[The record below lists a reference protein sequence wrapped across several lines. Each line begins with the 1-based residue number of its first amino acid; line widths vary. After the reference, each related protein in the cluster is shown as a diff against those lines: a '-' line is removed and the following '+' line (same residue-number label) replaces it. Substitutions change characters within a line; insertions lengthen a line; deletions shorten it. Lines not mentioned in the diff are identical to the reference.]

1 MGKLQVLKFVF
12 VKVETSERSNKDNWV
27 KSQIIASGKYHLDC
41 IEGCSQDKSNKTTH
55 LMDRA
60 LVEIIDDGDDN
71 LPTGVEAL
79 ELIRQIQGEKSLE
92 RKLRFALHINAE
104 YDYIL
109 YTYRPERIIFSVI
122 TLNL

>member
-1 MGKLQVLKFVF
+1 
-12 VKVETSERSNKDNWV
+12 
-27 KSQIIASGKYHLDC
+27 
-41 IEGCSQDKSNKTTH
+41 
-55 LMDRA
+55 MDRA